1 MMLAVNPWN
10 GRYRGR
16 RVLVTGNTG
25 FKGSWLSIWLHQLGA
40 NVLGYSLDPPTQPAL
55 FDQAEV
61 RRLVTQVHGDVR
73 DRDHLAGVWREFRPE
88 IVFHLAAQSLVRASY
103 RIPAETVTTNV
114 LGTVNVMETARLDPD
129 PVALVLITSDK
140 CYENREWE
148 RGYAEEDT
156 LGGRDIYSGSKAA
169 AEVLIHSYRR
179 SFFAE
184 GMRVPMASARAGNVI
199 GGGDWADD
207 RIVPDVVRALMAG
220 EPVAVRNAA
229 AVRPWQHVLEP
240 LSGYLGLGAAL
251 LERTS
256 PALCTAFNFGPA
268 IQNTRSVG
276 ELVSLA
282 VELWGSGEWRD
293 ASTPGAPHEATLL
306 RLDIARADRELGWRP
321 RWNFDEAVRHTIG
334 WYKAS
339 TRGEPGI
346 DRCREQIAAYGAHVP
361 APSAI

>member
-1 MMLAVNPWN
+1 MRTVNPWSD
-10 GRYRGR
+10 RYRGR

-40 NVLGYSLDPPTQPAL
+40 NVVGYSLDPPTQPAL
-55 FDQAEV
+55 FEQADV

-73 DRDHLAGVWREFRPE
+73 DRDHLAGVWRDFQPE
-88 IVFHLAAQSLVRASY
+88 IVFHLAGQSLVRASY
-103 RIPAETVTTNV
+103 RIPADTVTTNV

-140 CYENREWE
+140 CYENREWK
-148 RGYAEEDT
+148 RGYGEEDT

-169 AEVLIHSYRR
+169 AEILISSYRR
-179 SFFAE
+179 SFFSD
-184 GMRVPMASARAGNVI
+184 GLRVPVASARAGNVI

-207 RIVPDVVRALMAG
+207 RIVPDLVRALMAR
-220 EPVAVRNAA
+220 EPVAVRNPA

-240 LSGYLGLGAAL
+240 LSGYLQLGAAL
-251 LERTS
+251 LERAS

-268 IQNTRSVG
+268 VQDTRSVG

-282 VELWGSGEWRD
+282 VTLWGAGEWRD
-293 ASTPGAPHEATLL
+293 ASSPGAPHEATLL

-321 RWNFDEAVRHTIG
+321 RWRFDEAVRNTIE
-334 WYKAS
+334 WYMAS
-339 TRGEPGI
+339 TRDEPAI
-346 DRCREQIAAYGAHVP
+346 DRCREHIAAYEAHVP
-361 APSAI
+361 VPSAS